1 MKKVLILT
9 FTGII
14 LLALV
19 VKACNP
25 SNSDEYEEYDEK
37 TPLVGN
43 IEKCQIIEL
52 SADSV
57 IISYLGFKV
66 LYKAEI
72 LQPVWV
78 EYTMTAEQV
87 EQTKHT
93 PKIPRH
99 YSPDPELLLP
109 QASDYD
115 YKGSGWTRGH
125 MAKRQDL
132 KWSEQAVRESD
143 YFTNICPQNSVLNN
157 GIWDKVEKDARDLAT
172 QYDSIRIVCGPIFT
186 DTINGFIGDSHI
198 PVPDYFFKVLLV
210 FHNNRY
216 NAIAYVFPNSSEPL
230 TLSEATKSVNQ
241 VEELTKIDFFSY
253 LDDSIEEGVED
264 VVDMSVWEIEGQ

>member
-9 FTGII
+9 FTSIV
-14 LLALV
+14 LLAFV
-19 VKACNP
+19 VKTCNA
-25 SNSDEYEEYDEK
+25 SNNDEYDEK

-43 IEKCQIIEL
+43 IEKCQRIEL

-57 IISYLGFKV
+57 IINYLGFKV
-66 LYKAEI
+66 FYKAKI

-87 EQTKHT
+87 EKTKHT

-99 YSPDPELLLP
+99 YSPDPDLPLP
-109 QASDYD
+109 QATDYD

-143 YFTNICPQNSVLNN
+143 YFTNICPQNSGLNN
-157 GIWDKVEKDARDLAT
+157 GVWDEVEKNARSIAT

-186 DTINGFIGDSHI
+186 DTINGYIGDSHI

-210 FHNNRY
+210 YHNNQY
-216 NAIAYVFPNSSEPL
+216 NAIAYVFPNSSELL

-241 VEELTKIDFFSY
+241 VEELTRIDFFSY
-253 LDDSIEEGVED
+253 LDDSIEEEIED
-264 VVDMSVWEIEGQ
+264 VVDMSVWEIERH